1 MTNLRASL
9 GTTMVGAVLGS
20 SLTAGLTHGINNNEA
35 IPEQIRASASV
46 KLESGVPFVSDT
58 DDDSPGP

>member
-1 MTNLRASL
+1 MTNLGESL
-9 GTTMVGAVLGS
+9 GTTMVGTVLGS